1 MKRTLISLNIA
12 AALLLTACGTHPP
25 VAHETAARPAISYET
40 PADKFIMFERSNA
53 AAVKEYAGAPAY
65 AALEKT
71 ARIAPAPSLPQNT
84 EKYGKIEPNP
94 VQAVARNPVSTFS
107 IDVDTGSYAN
117 VRRFLNDNRLPPAHA
132 VRIEELINYFDYGYA
147 PPSDGKPFAVYT
159 ETIDSPWQA
168 DAKLIKI
175 AIKAKEIR
183 SSALPPA
190 NLVFLVDVSGSM
202 QAQDKLPLVKKNT
215 AHPDQAPARRRQS
228 YPDYLCQQ

>member
-94 VQAVARNPVSTFS
+94 VQAVASNPVSTFS

-117 VRRFLNDNRLPPAHA
+117 ARRFLNDNRLPPAHA

-147 PPSDGKPFAVYT
+147 PPADGKPFAVYT

-202 QAQDKLPLVKKNT
+202 QAQDKLPLVKKT
-215 AHPDQAPARRRQS
+215 LRILTKRLRAEDKVT
-228 YPDYLCQQ
+228 LIT